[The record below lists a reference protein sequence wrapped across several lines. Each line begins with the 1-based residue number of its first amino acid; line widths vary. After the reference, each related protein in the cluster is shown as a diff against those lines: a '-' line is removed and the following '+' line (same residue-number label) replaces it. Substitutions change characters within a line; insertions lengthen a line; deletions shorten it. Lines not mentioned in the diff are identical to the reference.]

1 MKYDPRVKLCAI
13 ITLTTLAIYFK
24 DLRWMIF
31 LSILTFGVS
40 LYLNADFKSLIKRF
54 KKFIN
59 LLITICIIQIIFVR
73 TGSVLVHVGD
83 FNIIFY
89 DGLARGIASGL
100 RFFIILCSAA
110 IMANENTRRVIS
122 SLNKMH
128 IPYSFSFMVMIA
140 LRFLPVFTQTFKN
153 ALISIQLRGID
164 LRKVKLGKKVKLYS
178 YLLLPVVSD
187 AIVKS
192 QELAMALEARGFQ
205 AYPTRTF
212 YLDLELSLWDK
223 ITIGFLII
231 LFFVLLF
238 FYKQGFII

>member
-1 MKYDPRVKLCAI
+1 MKFDPRVKLCAI

-40 LYLNADFKSLIKRF
+40 VFLDADFKSLFKRF

-59 LLITICIIQIIFVR
+59 LLVTICIVQIIFVR
-73 TGSVLVHVGD
+73 SGNVLLHLGN
-83 FNIIFY
+83 FNMIYY
-89 DGLARGIASGL
+89 DGLARGLASGL

-128 IPYSFSFMVMIA
+128 IPYNFSFMVMIA
-140 LRFLPVFTQTFKN
+140 LRFLPMFTQTFKN
-153 ALISIQLRGID
+153 ALISIQLRGVD
-164 LRKVKLGKKVKLYS
+164 LKKVKMGKKVKLYS

-192 QELAMALEARGFQ
+192 QELAMALEARGFG

-212 YLDLELSLWDK
+212 YMDLKLSLKDK
-223 ITIGFLII
+223 ITISILVI
-231 LFFVLLF
+231 LFFVLLV
-238 FYKQGFII
+238 FYKQRFFI